1 MGILPNHLLKQTN
14 LLLIYENRIIDVRL
28 VTSVVNLEE
37 QQHIT
42 VEIQLRV
49 SVLGVFLLLD
59 FTFKLFLFDT
69 KTTFIFINSL

>member
-1 MGILPNHLLKQTN
+1 MGILPNHLSKQTN

-42 VEIQLRV
+42 VEIQSTV
-49 SVLGVFLLLD
+49 TVLVF
-59 FTFKLFLFDT
+59 FFD
-69 KTTFIFINSL
+69 